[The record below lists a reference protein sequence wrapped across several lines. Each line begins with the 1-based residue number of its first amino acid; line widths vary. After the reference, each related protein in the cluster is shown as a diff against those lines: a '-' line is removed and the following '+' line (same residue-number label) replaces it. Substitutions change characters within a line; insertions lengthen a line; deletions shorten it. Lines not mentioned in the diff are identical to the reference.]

1 MYIQD
6 GLSSSNLDLRSDEN
20 LTLSSGENQTWIPG
34 EPGEKTLILG
44 EPGKKTLIS
53 GEKTLI
59 SGENQTL
66 ISGENQTLISGEPGE
81 NCCADA
87 SYLEAGSTLPT
98 EMKKKEG
105 EPTFAWSCSS
115 SLAFL
120 ARKMRHQDYQQ
131 LTLLNSRL
139 GNPAWM
145 ILMDHKHSVHMRRK
159 KKIHPQP
166 TAYSDRKYRV

>member
-1 MYIQD
+1 MI
-6 GLSSSNLDLRSDEN
+6 SDEP
-20 LTLSSGENQTWIPG
+20 GENQILISGEQGEYRTWISG
-34 EPGEKTLILG
+34 EPGEN
-44 EPGKKTLIS
+44 KTLIS
-53 GEKTLI
+53 GEPDEK
-59 SGENQTL
+59 TL

-87 SYLEAGSTLPT
+87 PYLEAGSTLST
-98 EMKKKEG
+98 EMRKKEG

-120 ARKMRHQDYQQ
+120 ARKMRHQEYQQ
-131 LTLLNSRL
+131 LRSLNSRL

-166 TAYSDRKYRV
+166 TAYSDRKHRV